1 MIFFVVM
8 QRRGPWGLVGLAGLV
23 LASLLLAACASVT
36 SPAKAPMPL
45 LRLSPASLGGS
56 LSLQQQ
62 LWVSTRG
69 QEHRFDVVLEADAEA
84 VRLAVLSLG
93 QTAARLAWDG
103 TQLTES
109 KASWWP
115 SAVSGERVLS
125 DLQLMLWPVDAI
137 ANVLPPGWTLIQD
150 APTQRTLRQG
160 QEVVATVRY
169 VSSSVSEL
177 DQHREAYRIRVES
190 RPLEGAP

>member
-1 MIFFVVM
+1 
-8 QRRGPWGLVGLAGLV
+8 
-23 LASLLLAACASVT
+23 
-36 SPAKAPMPL
+36 MPL

-93 QTAARLAWDG
+93 QTAARLEWDG

-137 ANVLPPGWTLIQD
+137 AKVLPQGWTLTQD
-150 APTQRTLRQG
+150 APNQRTLRQG
-160 QEVVATVRY
+160 EEVVATVHY

-177 DQHREAYRIRVES
+177 DQRREAYRIRVES
-190 RPLEGAP
+190 RPLEQAP

>member
-1 MIFFVVM
+1 MTFSTAM
-8 QRRGPWGLVGLAGLV
+8 QRRGFLGPVM
-23 LASLLLAACASVT
+23 ASLLLAACASVT
-36 SPAKAPMPL
+36 PPVPAPL

-69 QEHRFDVVLEADAEA
+69 QEHRFDVALEADADA

-93 QTAARLAWDG
+93 QTAARLEWDG
-103 TQLTES
+103 THLTES
-109 KASWWP
+109 KAAWWP

-125 DLQLMLWPVDAI
+125 DLQLMLWPAGAI
-137 ANVLPPGWTLIQD
+137 VKVLPPGWTLTQD
-150 APTQRTLRQG
+150 APNQRVLREG
-160 QEVVATVRY
+160 QDVVATVRY
-169 VSSSVSEL
+169 LSPTVSEL
-177 DQHREAYRIRVES
+177 EQRREAYRIRVES